1 MAFIL
6 NSLTRILVLDELDD
20 LVAACPTADTAGPE
34 GGLSRPW
41 QPAPNQQPRCVRS
54 TPFSEILAPGVLEI
68 HNVWRVPFNPTDPIN
83 TPSGLNMGDASVE
96 ISIFTALG
104 DAVAALRAAGFAP
117 EATLRIAQVKQTNR
131 GPVPVPGGDEFEGVL
146 NKTQTPGVAG
156 ITSKG
161 YDITYGSSYIQ
172 IVTFDDRGPVAAGM
186 LTYGQSS
193 DPASP
198 FAYDQLEPFSR
209 KQWPAL
215 PFHRSDIEAQRIGP
229 QLVIVR

>member
-6 NSLTRILVLDELDD
+6 NSLTRILVLDD

-54 TPFSEILAPGVLEI
+54 TPFSEILAPGVREI

-83 TPSGLNMGDASVE
+83 TPSGLNMGDASVV
-96 ISIFTALG
+96 
-104 DAVAALRAAGFAP
+104 AV
-117 EATLRIAQVKQTNR
+117 
-131 GPVPVPGGDEFEGVL
+131 
-146 NKTQTPGVAG
+146 
-156 ITSKG
+156 
-161 YDITYGSSYIQ
+161 
-172 IVTFDDRGPVAAGM
+172 GM

-198 FAYDQLEPFSR
+198 FAYDQLEPLSR
-209 KQWPAL
+209 RQWPASQQKHARYLGHSATYDLAKQAGRSSNDGLAWPGGGTSIARVRVGTFPSHL
-215 PFHRSDIEAQRIGP
+215 PEAS
-229 QLVIVR
+229 

>member
-1 MAFIL
+1 VRPEHAFFG
-6 NSLTRILVLDELDD
+6 NSG
-20 LVAACPTADTAGPE
+20 A
-34 GGLSRPW
+34 
-41 QPAPNQQPRCVRS
+41 
-54 TPFSEILAPGVLEI
+54 GVLEI

-83 TPSGLNMGDASVE
+83 TPSGLNMGDASVV
-96 ISIFTALG
+96 
-104 DAVAALRAAGFAP
+104 AV
-117 EATLRIAQVKQTNR
+117 
-131 GPVPVPGGDEFEGVL
+131 
-146 NKTQTPGVAG
+146 
-156 ITSKG
+156 
-161 YDITYGSSYIQ
+161 
-172 IVTFDDRGPVAAGM
+172 GM